1 MENKKAKKVLKIVL
15 CVVLGIVVLC
25 AGYVG
30 YYTASYKRIGDKK
43 LNVEQGDSQ
52 SGLFTS
58 TRYSLLSWNVG
69 FGAYSDDYSFFMDG
83 GKHSRALSEDA
94 VRKNLNGVIKTLSDN
109 SAPYGVSNEFR
120 FICFQEVDYESTRSY
135 GVSERNIL
143 RNAYSQYWST
153 YAQNYNSPYLLY
165 PLFSPHGANKSGMLT
180 LSKYKIDSANRVE
193 LPVESGFAKYA
204 DLDRCLSINRVPVS
218 GGKTLVLINL
228 HLTAYSSKGKIV
240 NDQLKLLLDICK
252 TEIEAGNYV
261 ICAGDFNQDLYG
273 NSSEI
278 FGVDGKDFSW
288 AQPFDK
294 SILEGTSM
302 QLVIPGS
309 DDEEKVP
316 SCRNADAPYEKG
328 KTFVLTVD
336 GFLVSSNI
344 IVDESHVIDAG
355 FKYSDHNPVCIRF
368 GLASK

>member
-1 MENKKAKKVLKIVL
+1 MKTILKIVL
-15 CVVLGIVVLC
+15 CVVLGVVVLC

-43 LNVEQGDSQ
+43 LAVEQGDSQ
-52 SGLFTS
+52 SGLYTS

-83 GKHSRALSEDA
+83 GKYSRALSESA
-94 VRKNLNGVIKTLSDN
+94 VRKNLSGVLSTLENTKSK
-109 SAPYGVSNEFR
+109 YGVSAEYR
-120 FICFQEVDYESTRSY
+120 FICFQEVDFESTRSY

-153 YAQNYNSPYLLY
+153 YAQNYDSPYLLY

-180 LSKYKIDSANRVE
+180 LSKYKIDGANRVE
-193 LPVESGFAKYA
+193 LPVEGGFEKYA
-204 DLDRCLSINRVPVS
+204 DLDRCLSVNRVPVS

-228 HLTAYSSKGKIV
+228 HMTAYSSDGKIV
-240 NDQLKLLLDICK
+240 NDQLRLLLDICK
-252 TEIEAGNYV
+252 AEIEKGNYV

-278 FGVDGKDFSW
+278 FGVDGKEYTW
-288 AQPFDK
+288 AKPFDK
-294 SILEGTSM
+294 SVLDGTNM
-302 QLVIPGS
+302 QLVIPGA
-309 DDEEKVP
+309 DDEEKIP
-316 SCRNADAPYEKG
+316 SCRNTDAAYEKG

-344 IVDESHVIDAG
+344 IVDESHVVDAG
-355 FKYSDHNPVCIRF
+355 FKYSDHNPVCLKF

>member
-1 MENKKAKKVLKIVL
+1 MKNKTLKRVLKIVL
-15 CVVLGIVVLC
+15 CVVLGVLVLC

-43 LNVEQGDSQ
+43 LAVEQGEIQ
-52 SGLFTS
+52 SGLYTS

-83 GKHSRALSEDA
+83 GKYSRAFSEAA
-94 VRKNLNGVIKTLSDN
+94 VRNNLNGVLTTLDDTK
-109 SAPYGVSNEFR
+109 AKYGVSAEYR

-143 RNAYSQYWST
+143 RNAYSEYWST

-165 PLFSPHGANKSGMLT
+165 PFSSPHGANKSGMLT
-180 LSKYKIDSANRVE
+180 LSKYKIDGANRVE

-218 GGKTLVLINL
+218 GGKTLVLINM
-228 HLTAYSSKGKIV
+228 HLTAYSSNGKIV

-252 TEIEAGNYV
+252 TEIDAGNYV

-278 FGVDGKDFSW
+278 FGVDGKNYTW

-294 SILEGTSM
+294 TILDGTNM
-302 QLVIPGS
+302 QLVVPGS
-309 DDEEKVP
+309 DDEEKIP
-316 SCRNADAPYEKG
+316 SCRNADIPYEKG

-344 IVDESHVIDAG
+344 IVDESHVVDSG
-355 FKYSDHNPVCIRF
+355 FKYSDHNPVCLKF